1 MFKKNSLFAP
11 APLLLCSLI
20 LVRPIVAQNVDVLTH
35 RYDNSRSGANLNE
48 TTLKKANV
56 NTKSFGKLAFRNID
70 GNPYAQPLIVTQ
82 AAIVNRTTPVDV
94 VIVATEH
101 NSVYAFDSN
110 DTSADPPAGETTKAL
125 WKTGTGSPGLGTPAD
140 SLTLSRD
147 LGEGTGCVDLTTEIG
162 ITGTPVIKLTQT
174 TSPKQGVIFVAS
186 KSSTGSKQ
194 YSYTLVALN
203 LADGKPLGSG
213 VAIAGG
219 VPGPNGTISFDPFH
233 QLNRPALLLDGNT
246 LYIAFGGHCDVGD
259 YRGWLFA
266 YDVTDPSNPKQID
279 AFSSTVTTRANENDL
294 NGRGGI
300 WMSGSG
306 PVAVDGGVFFTTG
319 DGTYNVAKPS
329 AREVANSVV
338 KTSLVAGKIQ
348 IQDWFAPLN
357 AQNPNNQNGFDMKA
371 FDLDLGSAGPVPIPN
386 SHLLIAGGKEGRW
399 YLIDRSSMGQGA
411 KLSLHS
417 FQVTKTP
424 QPIIPNPAKSGDVL
438 FWNIHGAPV
447 MWPLSGQTFAYVM
460 GEEGA
465 LLQHKLIPDTGPAGL
480 KFAADTPFKRSQA
493 TAGLPPANIVNDPH
507 RSANVF
513 MPGGFLTLSAN
524 GTDTTTGIVWATMPF
539 AENANRAVVRGVL
552 RAFDATDVS
561 KAELWDSE
569 QLPANGLGFF
579 AKFNPPVVANGK
591 VFVAAF
597 QQETIETNT
606 GIHSK
611 AQGGLMPALVIYGLT
626 TH

>member
-1 MFKKNSLFAP
+1 MFKKNLLFAP
-11 APLLLCSLI
+11 AALLCSLI
-20 LVRPIVAQNVDVLTH
+20 LVRPTVAQNVDVLTH

-56 NTKSFGKLAFRNID
+56 NSKTFGKLAFRNID

-82 AAIVNRTTPVDV
+82 AAIVSRTTPVNV

-101 NSVYAFDSN
+101 NSVYAFDAD
-110 DTSADPPAGETTKAL
+110 DTSADPPTGETTKAL
-125 WKTGTGSPGLGTPAD
+125 WKTGSGSAGLANAVD
-140 SLTLSRD
+140 SLTLSRQ
-147 LGEGTGCVDLTTEIG
+147 LGQGTGCVDLTTEIG

-186 KSSTGSKQ
+186 KSLTGTQ
-194 YSYTLVALN
+194 FSYTLVTLN
-203 LADGKPLGSG
+203 LTDGKPLGSG
-213 VAIAGG
+213 VAIAGS
-219 VPGPNGTISFDPFH
+219 VPGPTGTISFDPFL

-266 YDVTDPSNPKQID
+266 YDVSDPSNPKQID

-300 WMSGSG
+300 WMSGFG
-306 PVAVDGGVFFTTG
+306 PVAVDAGVFFTTG
-319 DGTYNVAKPS
+319 DGTYNVAKPG

-357 AQNPNNQNGFDMKA
+357 AQNANNQHGFDMKA

-399 YLIDRSSMGQGA
+399 YLIDRSSMGQGT

-424 QPIIPNPAKSGDVL
+424 QPIIPNPVQSGQVL

-460 GEEGA
+460 GEEDF
-465 LLQHKLIPDTGPAGL
+465 LKQYKLIPDTGPAGW
-480 KFAADTPFKRSQA
+480 KFAADTPFKKSQA
-493 TAGLPPANIVNDPH
+493 SAGLPPASIVNDPH

-513 MPGGFLTLSAN
+513 MPGGFLTLSAS
-524 GTDTTTGIVWATMPF
+524 GTDPATGIVWATMPF

-569 QLPANGLGFF
+569 QSGNDGLGFF

-611 AQGGLMPALVIYGLT
+611 APGGLMPALAIYGLK